1 MKEQHVNTAL
11 SAKKGLW
18 MKTLQLASVLFVA
31 LLSQNSHAQ
40 TILNFDSF
48 LDGTTVTDQYQSQG
62 VMISGVTAINAAN
75 SFLVAHS
82 GANVAFSVDGLMI
95 FNFSVANVN
104 TVSAYVT
111 GPAATGI
118 FAYDSS
124 GTPVGQALLPDGAPA
139 NTLLSV
145 TSSSNPIARVEI
157 HDGGA
162 TFAVDDFSFT
172 TADPVLTCRDIAKEL
187 YDAIVALPGS
197 AFKCIPPMVF
207 IDRARLL
214 KEVNNF
220 EKLRAA
226 KASQK
231 KLLDALNVL
240 KKDITKTI
248 KPAPAASL
256 LDKVNQLITKT
267 KANACY

>member
-1 MKEQHVNTAL
+1 
-11 SAKKGLW
+11 
-18 MKTLQLASVLFVA
+18 MKTKFREKIKAIGFLFKVLLGLTIAQSSLAAST
-31 LLSQNSHAQ
+31 
-40 TILNFDSF
+40 TITFDDLPS
-48 LDGTTVTDQYQSQG
+48 GTNLTTQYQSSG
-62 VMISGVTAINAAN
+62 ITASGVVILDASLTSIPAISAPNIAY
-75 SFLVAHS
+75 SP
-82 GANVAFSVDGLMI
+82 DGLMI
-95 FNFSVANVN
+95 FSIDIANVS
-104 TVSAYVT
+104 TVSAYVS
-111 GPAATGI
+111 GPANTGI

-124 GTPVGQALLPDGAPA
+124 DNLVGQASLTAPA
-139 NTLLSV
+139 LNTLLSIT
-145 TSSSNPIARVEI
+145 TSGNPIARVDI

-162 TFAVDDFSFT
+162 TFAIDNFSFT

-197 AFKCIPPMVF
+197 AFNCIPPMVI